1 VTTFGPSWSRALCEG
16 CATMSVPPEWVLA
29 VFALESGFNPLAR
42 SAAGARGLW
51 QRMPSKSGVEYPTTD
66 PVEQLRDAFKF
77 WRLMTFQF
85 RVPAITSRAALY
97 CLNFAPARLQGGAYD
112 DATELY
118 AAPSA
123 AYRMNAAPF
132 GLDPKDPNGV
142 LRMKHLAHGL
152 DTAVRRCRA
161 RYDAELEAAAVAS
174 VTPPAAP

>member
-1 VTTFGPSWSRALCEG
+1 MTTFGPAWSRALCEG
-16 CATMSVPPEWVLA
+16 CATLIVPPEWPLA

-51 QRMPSKSGVEYPTTD
+51 QKMPSKSGVEYPTTD
-66 PVEQLRDAFKF
+66 PVEQVKDAFKF
-77 WRLMTFQF
+77 WRLMLFQF
-85 RVPAITSRAALY
+85 RVPSITSREALY

-112 DATELY
+112 ASTVLY

-132 GLDPKDPNGV
+132 GLDPQAATGAI
-142 LRMKHLAHGL
+142 RMRDLAHGL

-161 RYDAELEAAAVAS
+161 RYDAELAAAYVEN